1 MDDRLRVGSFASG
14 ATYVALVFLGSR
26 VAMVFAGT
34 ALVAAIVAVV
44 LTFRR

>member
-1 MDDRLRVGSFASG
+1 MIVYALVLLLLG

-26 VAMVFAGT
+26 VAMVFADT
-34 ALVAAIVAVV
+34 ALAAAIVAVV